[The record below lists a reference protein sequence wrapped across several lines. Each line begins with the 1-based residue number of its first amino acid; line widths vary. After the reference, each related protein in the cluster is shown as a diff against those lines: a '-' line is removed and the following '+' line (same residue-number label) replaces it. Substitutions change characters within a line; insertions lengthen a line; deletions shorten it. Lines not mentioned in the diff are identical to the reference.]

1 MIDFDMACLARFK
14 PNLHSPTAIRHNAD
28 MVVFQDI
35 QDVEE
40 WLAPLDYIAFWEA
53 VAPYDLGLQD
63 RDHCDGLIAGGK
75 MNADRL
81 LSVLK
86 TMAMMELRIAFGLKD
101 RIPEPPEAR
110 WLASIH

>member
-1 MIDFDMACLARFK
+1 
-14 PNLHSPTAIRHNAD
+14 

-53 VAPYDLGLQD
+53 VAPYSLGLQD

-75 MNADRL
+75 VTPAL
-81 LSVLK
+81 LLEVLK
-86 TMAMMELRIAFGLKD
+86 IMATSELRIAFNLKD
-101 RIPEPPEAR
+101 RIIDPPAAYSLR
-110 WLASIH
+110 SVH